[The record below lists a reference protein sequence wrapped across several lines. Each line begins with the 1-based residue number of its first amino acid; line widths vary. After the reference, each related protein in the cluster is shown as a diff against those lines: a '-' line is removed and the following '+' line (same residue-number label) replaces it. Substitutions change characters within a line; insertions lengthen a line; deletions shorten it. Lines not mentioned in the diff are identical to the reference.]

1 MTIKY
6 KKEKSWA
13 FLEGS
18 YIEYSIIPMEKHVEN
33 VKARE
38 DDEENT
44 KDAIVDYMMFEIY
57 DHLKV
62 DIRENNLVNAM
73 QSPVTELGT
82 ICAVK
87 VYDRERDNTTVLL
100 LDNRA
105 FLLSDTGKTI
115 ERLL

>member
-38 DDEENT
+38 DNEENT
-44 KDAIVDYMMFEIY
+44 KDAIADYIMLEVY
-57 DHLKV
+57 NHLKV